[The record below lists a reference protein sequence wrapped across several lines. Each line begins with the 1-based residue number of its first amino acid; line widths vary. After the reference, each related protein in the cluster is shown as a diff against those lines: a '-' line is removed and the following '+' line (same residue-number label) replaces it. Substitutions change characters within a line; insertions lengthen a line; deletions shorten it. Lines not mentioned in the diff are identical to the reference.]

1 MRADRR
7 RVGLPS
13 QRWWIAVAIVLAIV
27 LALPGLVSQFA
38 LLQISV
44 IAILS
49 LLGLSEGFLWGFA
62 GILSFGQTAFFGLG
76 GYVYALAALN
86 LNRTDLPLLGAILLP
101 AILAAL
107 VGYFM
112 IYGRIGDVYLSVI
125 TLVITL
131 IFEKAVRATSG
142 DQFVIGDV
150 RIGGQNGIPSVPS
163 LALPWGPDTTI
174 GLTGVFFLSVICLAL
189 VYVGLQVLLQ
199 RRWGRILVSI
209 RESDARAQLLGYDT
223 RAYKL
228 QAFVVAGAIAGFSG
242 ALYGVWGNFVAPEMF
257 SLGQSAQIL
266 IWVIIGGRTN
276 LVGPIIG
283 CAVIQYLT
291 AALGT
296 AAVGQVTVVL
306 GLILMIAVLIF
317 PQGILPGVFGAA
329 QAARRIALRVG

>member
-112 IYGRIGDVYLSVI
+112 IYGRIGDVYLS
-125 TLVITL
+125 
-131 IFEKAVRATSG
+131 
-142 DQFVIGDV
+142 
-150 RIGGQNGIPSVPS
+150 
-163 LALPWGPDTTI
+163 
-174 GLTGVFFLSVICLAL
+174 
-189 VYVGLQVLLQ
+189 
-199 RRWGRILVSI
+199 
-209 RESDARAQLLGYDT
+209 
-223 RAYKL
+223 
-228 QAFVVAGAIAGFSG
+228 
-242 ALYGVWGNFVAPEMF
+242 
-257 SLGQSAQIL
+257 
-266 IWVIIGGRTN
+266 
-276 LVGPIIG
+276 
-283 CAVIQYLT
+283 
-291 AALGT
+291 
-296 AAVGQVTVVL
+296 
-306 GLILMIAVLIF
+306 
-317 PQGILPGVFGAA
+317 
-329 QAARRIALRVG
+329 